1 MLKKRLI
8 FLLIINFLLTSCAD
22 TWSSVKRGVTGAKT
36 KSTDEFLVRKKDPL
50 ILPPDF
56 DRLPTPQNQAIE
68 KETVSTFEKTLTE
81 QSLSE
86 KDFPSSDI
94 STETSILEQIRKQ

>member
-1 MLKKRLI
+1 MFKKRLI
-8 FLLIINFLLTSCAD
+8 FLLIINFLLASCAD

-56 DRLPTPQNQAIE
+56 DRLPTPQDQVIE

-86 KDFPSSDI
+86 KDFPSSNI